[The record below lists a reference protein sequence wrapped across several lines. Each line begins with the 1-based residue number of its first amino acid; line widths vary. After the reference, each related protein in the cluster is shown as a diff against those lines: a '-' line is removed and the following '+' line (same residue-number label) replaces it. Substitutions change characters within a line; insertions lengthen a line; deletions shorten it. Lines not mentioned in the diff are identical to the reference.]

1 MYLKL
6 NCKLIQLT
14 RNAWPSTHAR
24 MRTGCISA
32 YPTLHQVLC
41 YKNRDIVL
49 ESWYESNGV

>member
-14 RNAWPSTHAR
+14 RNAWPSTDAR
-24 MRTGCISA
+24 IRTGCISA
-32 YPTLHQVLC
+32 YPTLHRVFC